1 MMNKI
6 AMAAIMLAVLSI
18 FACTE
23 QQSNQVNGASPA
35 QATFTASAKL
45 PQKTAGSLPV
55 QILPQMPT
63 VMSDLQVVVSCKGNV
78 TYAWRRNNELIPGET
93 TGWLL
98 KNQFVK
104 GDEVAVT
111 VKCSNGSEGTSTV
124 TIGNSPPSVLSVPFS
139 PENIH
144 AGVDITVKPVGYDP
158 DGDDVGFHYKWSVN
172 GNEAADDSP
181 ILTGDHFKR
190 GDKVALTVIPYDSD
204 GTGAPFASQNIVIPN
219 GAPRILSS
227 PPHAITG
234 DTYTYHV
241 VADDPDGD
249 PITFSLVSAP
259 DGMTIDSRTGEI
271 KWPITEKSS
280 GDYVV
285 EIAAQDPGGMKTT
298 QKYTLSITFPAAGE

>member
-6 AMAAIMLAVLSI
+6 TRVAIMLAVLSV
-18 FACTE
+18 FACTK
-23 QQSNQVNGASPA
+23 QVSNQVNGTSPV
-35 QATFTASAKL
+35 QATFTAATKL
-45 PQKTAGSLPV
+45 PQKTTGSLPV

-63 VMSDLQVVVSCKGNV
+63 VMSDLQVVFSCKDNV
-78 TYAWRRNNELIPGET
+78 TYEWRRNNEIIAGEI

-104 GDEVAVT
+104 GDEVAVN
-111 VKCSNGSEGTSTV
+111 VKCNGSEGTSTV

-139 PENIH
+139 PEDIH

-158 DGDDVGFHYKWSVN
+158 DGDNVGFNYKWSVN
-172 GNEAADDSP
+172 GNEVAEDSP

-190 GDKVALTVIPYDSD
+190 GDKVALTVIPYDGE
-204 GTGAPFASQNIVIPN
+204 GTGTPFASQNIVIPN

-227 PPHAITG
+227 PPHDITR